1 MTPEPGP
8 AALRRVWR
16 RTGSGLL
23 LGLCLLVSPLSA
35 SDDPVATA
43 RQLQELR
50 QRIEVLRQELE
61 TERERR
67 DKLQQSLRAA
77 ERDIGEANREL
88 RDLAGQLKQQEHRLE
103 TLDVERGREREG
115 LAGLRRQLERD
126 ARAAYVMGRQE
137 RVKLLLNQE
146 DPVSVGRML
155 SYYRYFA
162 EARSTRMAAV
172 NQRLEEIARLEQE
185 IAAERTELSRL
196 HDQRQARALTLA
208 ERQQERQQLLDR
220 LQEQMRSKGTEL
232 EQLTRDEQ
240 RLQELVRSLRE
251 LLSDIP
257 AAPGDSRPFPSR
269 KGKLDWPVQGSLVA
283 SFGSRRAVGDLTW
296 RGILIRAPRGAEV
309 RAVSHGRVAF
319 ADWLRGFGL
328 LIIVDHGDGYMTLY
342 GHNQGLYKEA
352 GEWVETGEVIA
363 GVGDG
368 GDLGEAGLYFEVR
381 QEGRPVN
388 PASWIVRR

>member
-1 MTPEPGP
+1 MVAVACLMSMAVAGGWNPLAGHPSP
-8 AALRRVWR
+8 AAFLTLSVF
-16 RTGSGLL
+16 LL
-23 LGLCLLVSPLSA
+23 SLAFVAYTATLGNAELA
-35 SDDPVATA
+35 EAESD
-43 RQLQELR
+43 
-50 QRIEVLRQELE
+50 
-61 TERERR
+61 
-67 DKLQQSLRAA
+67 LQQ
-77 ERDIGEANREL
+77 
-88 RDLAGQLKQQEHRLE
+88 
-103 TLDVERGREREG
+103 
-115 LAGLRRQLERD
+115 
-126 ARAAYVMGRQE
+126 
-137 RVKLLLNQE
+137 RV
-146 DPVSVGRML
+146 
-155 SYYRYFA
+155 
-162 EARSTRMAAV
+162 EARTADLTRAT
-172 NQRLEEIARLEQE
+172 QRLEQE
-185 IAAERTELSRL
+185 IAAERAELSRL
-196 HDQRQARALTLA
+196 HDQRQARALTLTQ
-208 ERQQERQQLLDR
+208 RQQERQQLLAR

-381 QEGRPVN
+381 HKGRPVN
-388 PASWIVRR
+388 PASWMARR